1 MKAKQNIKKVGI
13 VALAV
18 AGTGLSSVAQA
29 AQVSLN
35 GQPLPTSVSPIMRN
49 GRTLVPMRDIFQ
61 ALGANVSWN
70 GLTQGITATRGGTNV
85 SLQIGNRNAVV
96 NGQQVALE
104 QPAIVYHGSTMV
116 PLRFVSEAMGAQV
129 NWNPNSE
136 IAAISTDGR
145 VAQLP
150 GIQQGGQQVAG
161 ARQISVPAGAVV
173 RVTLDNGLSSAT
185 ARNGDRFTA
194 TVDSQNPGDSEFP
207 PGSKLVGVVSEVQSK
222 NGNQPGVLDLDFQS
236 VELPGGQRVP
246 LRGSLISL
254 DNNSVD
260 SSTRGRIMA
269 KQGASN
275 NNKDRLKVIG
285 IGAGAGFLLGKLLK
299 QNSTLSAVLGAAGG
313 YLYDKKKNKNDV
325 REAEVPAGTQLGV
338 RLDRN
343 ITYADASNYYN
354 QRSAYFKM

>member
-18 AGTGLSSVAQA
+18 AGTGLTSVAQA

-35 GQPLPTSVSPIMRN
+35 GQPLPTSVSPIMRS

-70 GLTQGITATRGGTNV
+70 GLTQGITATRGGTNI

-96 NGQQVALE
+96 NGQRVALE
-104 QPAIVYHGSTMV
+104 QPAVVYHGSTMV

-129 NWNPNSE
+129 NWNPVSE

-145 VAQLP
+145 VAQVP
-150 GIQQGGQQVAG
+150 GGQQVAG

-173 RVTLDNGLSSAT
+173 RVTLDNSLSSAT
-185 ARNGDRFTA
+185 ARTGDRFTA

-207 PGSKLVGVVSEVQSK
+207 PGSKLVGVVSEVQPK
-222 NGNQPGVLDLDFQS
+222 NGNQPGVLDLDFRS

-260 SSTRGRIMA
+260 TSTRGRIMA

-299 QNSTLSAVLGAAGG
+299 QNSTLAAVLGAAGG
-313 YLYDKKKNKNDV
+313 YLYDRKKNKNDV
-325 REAEVPAGTQLGV
+325 REAELPAGTPLGV